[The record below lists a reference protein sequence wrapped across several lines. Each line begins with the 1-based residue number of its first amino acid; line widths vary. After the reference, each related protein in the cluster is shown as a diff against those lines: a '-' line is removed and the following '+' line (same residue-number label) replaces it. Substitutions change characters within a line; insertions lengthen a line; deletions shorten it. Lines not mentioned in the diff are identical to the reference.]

1 MRKFISLMMFMTA
14 VFAFTSCT
22 TEDQNEAMTLTG
34 TWQGDLGIY
43 MYSDRYNDYYEAYQT
58 TIQFN
63 SSGYGSTSGTGYELD
78 RFQNAPW
85 NYIYNPIQ
93 WSVTDGT
100 IYIYYPREKMTL
112 RIFDYYLSDKYFS
125 GRMEDGTDFHLTY
138 VGNFDWSPYN
148 NDYYNAKTRNTSVDM
163 SKYIFGC
170 KHSKN

>member
-85 NYIYNPIQ
+85 NY
-93 WSVTDGT
+93 GG
-100 IYIYYPREKMTL
+100 
-112 RIFDYYLSDKYFS
+112 F
-125 GRMEDGTDFHLTY
+125 
-138 VGNFDWSPYN
+138 
-148 NDYYNAKTRNTSVDM
+148 
-163 SKYIFGC
+163 
-170 KHSKN
+170 